1 MKKLILRGSTLLLVS
16 LLFISCNTRPNTDND
31 TKIAGYTL
39 FQKSIPLKQVHQMI
53 IEAGV
58 ADGWNMTEFEGNEL
72 IADKT
77 ENGITK
83 VVNIYFS
90 KESFKISPE
99 NSDLED
105 AIEKKF
111 GL

>member
-1 MKKLILRGSTLLLVS
+1 MKKLILTGSTILLASLV
-16 LLFISCNTRPNTDND
+16 FISCSTGLNTDND
-31 TKIAGYTL
+31 TKIDSYTFL
-39 FQKSIPLKQVHQMI
+39 KKSMPLKQVHQMI

-58 ADGWNMTEFEGNEL
+58 TDGWHMTEFEGNEL

-77 ENGITK
+77 ENGMTK

-99 NSDLED
+99 NDDLED
-105 AIEKKF
+105 AIEDKF